1 MMLPRAVFGVRLSS
15 MLMVPSKHPVG
26 HPVYV
31 QHANSLKLSLHLDAA
46 VNSHHKH
53 ACKPLPPQKNPKA
66 APFIEA
72 SSALGWL

>member
-26 HPVYV
+26 HLVYV
-31 QHANSLKLSLHLDAA
+31 QHANSFKLSLHLDAA

-53 ACKPLPPQKNPKA
+53 ACKPLPPERIPKPA
-66 APFIEA
+66 H
-72 SSALGWL
+72 L

>member
-15 MLMVPSKHPVG
+15 MLMLPSK

-53 ACKPLPPQKNPKA
+53 ACKPLPPKRIPK
-66 APFIEA
+66 PPH
-72 SSALGWL
+72 L